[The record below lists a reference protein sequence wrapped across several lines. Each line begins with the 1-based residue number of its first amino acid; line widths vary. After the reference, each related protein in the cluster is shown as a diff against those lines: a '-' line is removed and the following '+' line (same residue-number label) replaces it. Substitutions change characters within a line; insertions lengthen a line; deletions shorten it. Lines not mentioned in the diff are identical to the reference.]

1 MRASHSAAAILAA
14 SGRRLAM
21 PEQLNVEVAHKLSEH
36 EQAARDKRR
45 WEQAIEILEVVLLA
59 AAAIATAWSGYQAA
73 KGDGQQSVLYSD
85 ASVDRVQANTAA
97 TLGQQRLAADGAM
110 FSAWL
115 EARAA
120 NDTELQAMLV
130 RRFSPEYRTA
140 FAAWLDTKPF
150 TNQDALPGPG
160 FMTEYHNPQME
171 QAEQLNEQAATLEE
185 AGTEARHTA
194 EEYVRATVLFALVLF
209 LVAVGQRF
217 RLRGVRIATIVMAF
231 GLLGYGLYD
240 LATLPPI

>member
-1 MRASHSAAAILAA
+1 
-14 SGRRLAM
+14 M
-21 PEQLNVEVAHKLSEH
+21 PEQMNVEVAHKLSER
-36 EQAARDKRR
+36 EETAREKRR
-45 WEQAIEILEVVLLA
+45 WEEVIEILEVALLA
-59 AAAIATAWSGYQAA
+59 LAAIATAWSGYQAA
-73 KGDGQQSVLYSD
+73 RGDGQQSVLYSD
-85 ASVDRVQANTAA
+85 ASVDRVRANTAA

-120 NDTELQAMLV
+120 NNAQLQAMLV

-140 FAAWLDTKPF
+140 FAAWLATEPF
-150 TNQDALPGPG
+150 TNPAAPPGPG
-160 FMTEYHNPQME
+160 YLPEYHNPQME
-171 QAEQLNEQAATLEE
+171 QAEELNQQAATLEK

-231 GLLGYGLYD
+231 GLFTYALYD
-240 LATLPPI
+240 LATLPRL

>member
-1 MRASHSAAAILAA
+1 
-14 SGRRLAM
+14 M
-21 PEQLNVEVAHKLSEH
+21 PEQMNVEVAHKLSEQ
-36 EQAARDKRR
+36 EQAARSKRR
-45 WEQAIEILEVVLLA
+45 WEEVIEILEVLLLA

-120 NDTELQAMLV
+120 NDAELQAMLV

-150 TNQDALPGPG
+150 TNPDAPPGPG
-160 FMTEYHNPQME
+160 YMPAYHNPQME

-217 RLRGVRIATIVMAF
+217 RLRGVRIATLAMAL
-231 GLLGYGLYD
+231 GLLGYGLYN

>member
-1 MRASHSAAAILAA
+1 
-14 SGRRLAM
+14 M
-21 PEQLNVEVAHKLSEH
+21 PEQMNVEVAHKLSER
-36 EQAARDKRR
+36 EQAAREKRR
-45 WEQAIEILEVVLLA
+45 WEEVLEILEVLLLA

-85 ASVDRVQANTAA
+85 ASVHRVQANTAA

-120 NDTELQAMLV
+120 NDAELQAMLV

-140 FAAWLDTKPF
+140 FAAWLETKPF
-150 TNQDALPGPG
+150 TNPDAPPGPG
-160 FMTEYHNPQME
+160 YMPEYHNPQME

-217 RLRGVRIATIVMAF
+217 QLRGVRIATIAIAF
-231 GLLGYGLYD
+231 GLLAYGLYN

>member
-1 MRASHSAAAILAA
+1 
-14 SGRRLAM
+14 M
-21 PEQLNVEVAHKLSEH
+21 PEQMNVEVAHRLSEREKTAR
-36 EQAARDKRR
+36 EQRR
-45 WEQAIEILEVVLLA
+45 WEEVLEILEVLLLA

-120 NDTELQAMLV
+120 NDAGLQAMLV

-150 TNQDALPGPG
+150 TNPDAPPGPG
-160 FMTEYHNPQME
+160 YMPEYHNPQME

-217 RLRGVRIATIVMAF
+217 RLRGVRIATMAMAF
-231 GLLGYGLYD
+231 GLLAYGLYN

>member
-1 MRASHSAAAILAA
+1 
-14 SGRRLAM
+14 M
-21 PEQLNVEVAHKLSEH
+21 PEQMNIEVAHKLSEREH
-36 EQAARDKRR
+36 AAREKRR
-45 WEQAIEILEVVLLA
+45 WETIIEILEVAVLAL
-59 AAAIATAWSGYQAA
+59 AAIATAWSGYQAA

-120 NDTELQAMLV
+120 NNPQLQAMLV

-140 FAAWLDTKPF
+140 FAAWLGTKPF
-150 TNQDALPGPG
+150 TNPDAQPGPG
-160 FMTEYHNPQME
+160 YLPEYRNPQTE
-171 QAEQLNEQAATLEE
+171 QATKLNEKAATLEK

-217 RLRGVRIATIVMAF
+217 RLRGVRIATIAMAL
-231 GLLGYGLYD
+231 GLFVYGLYD
-240 LATLPPI
+240 VLSLPRL

>member
-1 MRASHSAAAILAA
+1 
-14 SGRRLAM
+14 M
-21 PEQLNVEVAHKLSEH
+21 PEQMNVEVAHKLTER

-45 WEQAIEILEVVLLA
+45 WEEAIEILEVVLLA

-140 FAAWLDTKPF
+140 FAAWLATEPF
-150 TNQDALPGPG
+150 TNPDAPPGPG
-160 FMTEYHNPQME
+160 YMPAYHNPQME
-171 QAEQLNEQAATLEE
+171 QAEQLNEQAAALEE

-209 LVAVGQRF
+209 LVAMGQRF
-217 RLRGVRIATIVMAF
+217 RLRGVRIATIVIAL

>member
-1 MRASHSAAAILAA
+1 
-14 SGRRLAM
+14 M
-21 PEQLNVEVAHKLSEH
+21 PEQMNVEVAHKLSEREH
-36 EQAARDKRR
+36 AAREKRR
-45 WEQAIEILEVVLLA
+45 WEEVLEIFEVVVLA
-59 AAAIATAWSGYQAA
+59 LAAIATAWSGYQAA

-85 ASVDRVQANTAA
+85 ASVYRVQANTAA

-115 EARAA
+115 EARSAGNA
-120 NDTELQAMLV
+120 ELQAMLV
-130 RRFSPEYRTA
+130 RRFSPEYRAA

-150 TNQDALPGPG
+150 TNPDALPGPG
-160 FMTEYHNPQME
+160 YLPEYHNPQTE
-171 QAEQLNEQAATLEE
+171 QANQLNEKAATMEK

-217 RLRGVRIATIVMAF
+217 RLRGVRIATIAMAF
-231 GLLGYGLYD
+231 ALFAYGLFD
-240 LATLPPI
+240 VITLPRI

>member
-1 MRASHSAAAILAA
+1 
-14 SGRRLAM
+14 M
-21 PEQLNVEVAHKLSEH
+21 PEQMNVEVAHKLSEH
-36 EQAARDKRR
+36 EKAAKEKRR
-45 WEQAIEILEVVLLA
+45 WEEVLEILEVLLLA

-85 ASVDRVQANTAA
+85 ASVDRIQANTAA

-115 EARAA
+115 QARAA
-120 NDTELQAMLV
+120 SNPQLQATFV
-130 RRFSPEYRTA
+130 RRFSPEYRAA
-140 FAAWLDTKPF
+140 FAAWLGTKPF
-150 TNQDALPGPG
+150 TNPDAPPGPG
-160 FMTEYHNPQME
+160 YMPEYHNPQME

-217 RLRGVRIATIVMAF
+217 QLRGVRIATIAMAF
-231 GLLGYGLYD
+231 GLLAYGLYN
-240 LATLPPI
+240 LSTLPPI

>member
-1 MRASHSAAAILAA
+1 
-14 SGRRLAM
+14 M
-21 PEQLNVEVAHKLSEH
+21 PEQMNVEVAHKLSER
-36 EQAARDKRR
+36 EETARKKRR
-45 WEQAIEILEVVLLA
+45 WEEVIEILEVALLA
-59 AAAIATAWSGYQAA
+59 LAAIATAWSGYQAA
-73 KGDGQQSVLYSD
+73 RGDGQQSVLYSD
-85 ASVDRVQANTAA
+85 ASVDRVRANTAA

-120 NDTELQAMLV
+120 NNAQLQAMLV

-140 FAAWLDTKPF
+140 FAAWLATGPF
-150 TNQDALPGPG
+150 TNPAAPPGPG
-160 FMTEYHNPQME
+160 YLPQYHNPQME
-171 QAEQLNEQAATLEE
+171 QAEKLNEQAATLEK

-231 GLLGYGLYD
+231 GLFTYALYD
-240 LATLPPI
+240 LATLPRL